1 MNIKSQ
7 LIIDMHMT
15 EKISEFDV
23 SEVPEN
29 FNGDYSLSC
38 FNLAKEK
45 RRSLA
50 TIAQQFVADYVPK
63 LNRGKVSDFV
73 SNRMLRCRL
82 RY

>member
-29 FNGDYSLSC
+29 FNGDYSLS
-38 FNLAKEK
+38 
-45 RRSLA
+45 
-50 TIAQQFVADYVPK
+50 
-63 LNRGKVSDFV
+63 
-73 SNRMLRCRL
+73 
-82 RY
+82 